1 MQGSA
6 LRAARRAACATLL
19 TAALPLA
26 AQAQFQLPASKPA
39 PEAAPD
45 FGGPPPRV
53 DAPPRTM
60 SGGLQYQY
68 GYGSESE
75 IVYRRDADLD
85 RRLRDN
91 SLLLTPQLNGVVV
104 YRPTPWLAATLE
116 MIVEKELAVHEEDF
130 VALPGG
136 EIQRPQKRRLSLL
149 VDQAFATLRND
160 SGRTQVHAGRRNY
173 EDDRHWLY
181 DTSMDTVAA
190 TFREGTLRAEVSM
203 GREVLADLELAP
215 RNREVRDR
223 TDTFIF
229 YGEYRGIEDLRLA
242 AYSITRNDR
251 ARQEGRPRLFGVR
264 ALGNPSDGLRYWTDL
279 AATAGRDEAGRKFA
293 GRGLDAGFTYSF
305 TKVAHQPSVALGYA
319 MGTGDANP
327 NDGRNHEFRQSGL
340 QSNEIRLGG
349 IPKFKIYGEALDPE
363 LSNLQI
369 FTAGIGFRP
378 TPQTSVELVYHAYK
392 LDKVAETLRNSA
404 LTAEMNQLDTVP
416 PSKDVG
422 RALDIVLG
430 FRNVFGLKR
439 LGIDLRAGWF
449 FPGKAFR
456 RNEGDED
463 NPVIRDAQSGATMVA
478 KFWW

>member
-1 MQGSA
+1 
-6 LRAARRAACATLL
+6 LRAAKRAAYAALL

-26 AQAQFQLPASKPA
+26 APAQFQLPGSKPA
-39 PEAAPD
+39 PEAVPD

-60 SGGLQYQY
+60 AGGLTYQY

-75 IVYRRDADLD
+75 IVYRRDRDLD

-104 YRPTPWLAATLE
+104 YRPTPWLATTLE
-116 MIVEKELAVHEEDF
+116 IIVEKEIPAQEEDF
-130 VALPGG
+130 VILPSG
-136 EIQRPQKRRLSLL
+136 EVQRPQKRRLSLL
-149 VDQAFATLRND
+149 VDQAFATVRSD

-181 DTSMDTVAA
+181 DTSMDMVAA
-190 TFREGTLRAEVSM
+190 TFREGTLRAEASM
-203 GREVLADLELAP
+203 GREILVDLDLAP
-215 RNREVRDR
+215 QNRQVKDR
-223 TDTFIF
+223 VDTFML

-251 ARQEGRPRLFGVR
+251 AQREGRPRLLGLR
-264 ALGNPSDGLRYWTDL
+264 ALGNPTDGLRYWTDL
-279 AATAGRDEAGRKFA
+279 AVTAGRDESGRRFA
-293 GRGLDAGFTYSF
+293 GRALDVGFTYNF
-305 TKVAHQPSVALGYA
+305 TRLAHQPSVALGYA
-319 MGTGDANP
+319 AGSGDANP
-327 NDGRNHEFRQSGL
+327 ADGRNREFRQSGL

-349 IPKFKIYGEALDPE
+349 IPKFKIYGEVLDPE
-363 LSNLQI
+363 LSNLHV
-369 FTAGIGFRP
+369 FTAAVGFRP
-378 TPQTSVELVYHAYK
+378 TPQSSIEIVYHRYR
-392 LDKVAETLRNSA
+392 LDKLAEGLRNSE
-404 LTAEMNQLDTVP
+404 LTAEMNQLDTLL
-416 PSKDVG
+416 PSKHVG
-422 RALDIVLG
+422 RALDLVLG

-456 RNEGDED
+456 RNEGDDE
-463 NPVIRDAQSGATMVA
+463 NPVIRDAQTGATMVA